1 MTDHESPAFSW
12 TCPQCSRRVPNRR
25 AECHCGYARQ
35 RPAEASS
42 PEASADIEARRPGTN
57 WSLLATAVVAIAAV
71 AAAFY
76 WVNQRPA
83 APPTAGAGRPPVA
96 RGAINLP
103 TTAVLNPVTQPV
115 ADAPNTV
122 APPALVDP
130 PAPPASERTAEVDS
144 LEDVVSRAMPAVVR
158 VETEKSRGSG
168 FLVRPDLVVTN
179 AHVTAGSLTVSVTS
193 QAGAK
198 MTGRVSQSSGEYDIA
213 VIQVGGF
220 GATDV
225 QLPLG
230 SSANLR
236 LGQSIVALGW
246 AEGLKQSTLTRGVI
260 TGLRRVGD
268 RQMVQTDAVPNPGD
282 SGGPVLDRA
291 GAVVGV
297 TTFRFDNGSGGLA
310 VPIDDVKPFVA
321 KIAGAAMAPP
331 RSAEP
336 AVVPRPSESDMRR
349 GIGVQRYESDLAAV
363 ADRAATLDAAWT
375 RYRAICRITS
385 VPAGQAREWFNLYDP
400 SSPLHRAPERCANV
414 LNDVQ
419 RQADAIN
426 AAVLAAQEAARRAD
440 VYPGTRRDLL
450 RRYHLDY
457 AGWDR

>member
-1 MTDHESPAFSW
+1 MTDDESSAFSW
-12 TCPQCSRRVPNRR
+12 TCPQCGRQVPNRR
-25 AECHCGYARQ
+25 TECHCGYALQ
-35 RPAEASS
+35 KPAEFASS
-42 PEASADIEARRPGTN
+42 EVLADVEERRPGTN
-57 WSLLATAVVAIAAV
+57 WSLLATAVMAIGAV
-71 AAAFY
+71 AGTIY
-76 WVNQRPA
+76 WVSQRPA
-83 APPTAGAGRPPVA
+83 PTKAALRPPVA
-96 RGAINLP
+96 RGVNAP
-103 TTAVLNPVTQPV
+103 MTAVVNPVTQPV
-115 ADAPNTV
+115 TAAPNLV
-122 APPALVDP
+122 APPPIVDP
-130 PAPPASERTAEVDS
+130 PVPSDGVRPAEVDS
-144 LEDVVSRAMPAVVR
+144 LEDVVGRAMPAIVM

-179 AHVTAGSLTVSVTS
+179 AHVTAGSLTVAVTS
-193 QAGAK
+193 QTGAK
-198 MTGRVSQSSGEYDIA
+198 MTGRVSQSSDEYDIA

-220 GATDV
+220 GPTDV

-260 TGLRRVGD
+260 TGLRRIGN
-268 RQMVQTDAVPNPGD
+268 RQMVQTDAAPNPGD

-291 GAVVGV
+291 GEVVGV
-297 TTFRFDNGSGGLA
+297 TTFRFENGSGGLA

-321 KIAGAAMAPP
+321 RIASAVMPLPPSAAPN
-331 RSAEP
+331 
-336 AVVPRPSESDMRR
+336 VPRPSEPDLRR
-349 GIGVQRYESDLAAV
+349 GIGVQRYESDLIAV
-363 ADRAATLDAAWT
+363 ADRAASLDAGWS
-375 RYRAICRITS
+375 RYRAVCRITS

-400 SSPLHRAPERCANV
+400 SSPLHRAPERCANM
-414 LNDVQ
+414 LNDLQ

-426 AAVLAAQEAARRAD
+426 VAVLAAQEAARRAD